1 MLALPFPGYKI
12 CCVECLQSQGRE
24 HSIECDVRYIQQNFY
39 TPDMHL
45 IRVSQRPFPTYRLCH
60 LGSNFVIQWK
70 FFQVWWLQQ
79 HMKGMPDAAES
90 VVKDCAPS
98 DGPPDLSISN

>member
-1 MLALPFPGYKI
+1 MVECEECWRLPFPGYKI

-70 FFQVWWLQQ
+70 FFQVWWL
-79 HMKGMPDAAES
+79 HRRFDSKCEYPIKIFDVWAKGAATE
-90 VVKDCAPS
+90 
-98 DGPPDLSISN
+98 